1 MNDSDLQIQVPSLC
15 MRLCC
20 LQCCKEGHKV
30 TCLYTSPFVQEQ
42 CSECV
47 CVCVC
52 VYVCVQQC
60 RVQYREQQ
68 AIDLLLSGEQKAA
81 GPRGLSSH
89 QYNNDTHRP
98 NNGPLASSLGQSS
111 INSYRESA
119 SMVVKNRIEQEN
131 ARWMG
136 KQMTSQVNATKCR
149 KFKINIC
156 IMSCGFSSVSCRT
169 KSHKTSTKPYEA
181 DSKVG
186 VLKKKTVKQLHNV
199 IKLDFKCLQ
208 W

>member
-1 MNDSDLQIQVPSLC
+1 MNYSDLQIQIPSLY
-15 MRLCC
+15 MRSCC
-20 LQCCKEGHKV
+20 LQCCKEGHEV
-30 TCLYTSPFVQEQ
+30 TCLYTSLFVQEQ
-42 CSECV
+42 CTE

-52 VYVCVQQC
+52 VYVQLC

-131 ARWMG
+131 ARRIG
-136 KQMTSQVNATKCR
+136 KQMTSHVNATKYR
-149 KFKINIC
+149 TFKINIC
-156 IMSCGFSSVSCRT
+156 IMSCGFSNVSCRT
-169 KSHKTSTKPYEA
+169 KSHKTSTKQYEA
-181 DSKVG
+181 YSKVG
-186 VLKKKTVKQLHNV
+186 VRKENSETTA
-199 IKLDFKCLQ
+199 
-208 W
+208 